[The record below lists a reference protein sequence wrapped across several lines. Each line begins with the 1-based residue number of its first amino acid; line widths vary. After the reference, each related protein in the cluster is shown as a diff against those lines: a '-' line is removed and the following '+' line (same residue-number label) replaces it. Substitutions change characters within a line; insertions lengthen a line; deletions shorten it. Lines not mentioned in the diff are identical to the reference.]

1 MQQFKKQQQQ
11 QNTDTHTHTGE
22 EDSGDEEGEGKTIL
36 ELNNIIYLPDQIVMN
51 KISSSFH
58 KSS

>member
-1 MQQFKKQQQQ
+1 MQQFEKQQQQ
-11 QNTDTHTHTGE
+11 QNTHTHTGE
-22 EDSGDEEGEGKTIL
+22 EDSGDEEGEGKIIL

>member
-11 QNTDTHTHTGE
+11 QNTHTHTGE
-22 EDSGDEEGEGKTIL
+22 EDSGDEEGEGKIIL